1 MSLWLVLGF
10 LTLAAIA
17 AIVWPLLRPRRAPGA
32 DRGAF
37 DRGIY
42 RDQLAELVRDV
53 ERGVI
58 DRTQAAAAKLEIERR
73 LLATE
78 GSGPAGGDAAKATA
92 PVDGIAVAMLSIAV
106 AAGAVALYLALGSPE
121 TRDEPFAARP
131 SPRTLAQDAARA
143 HGDLAASVTVLEA
156 RLKDHSED
164 ANGWLLLARTQGA
177 LERWQDSAAS
187 YQHAMSLT
195 KNAPEAVSGYGEM
208 LVMAAGGII
217 TPAAHNAFA
226 TVLASDPANAAAR
239 YYLSLADAQAGKA
252 QEAVDGWAKLVADA
266 PPGAPWLAMV
276 RQRIADT
283 ARDAGTAPPNLLAP
297 TAEAALGPSA
307 ADVAT
312 AGRMSPEDRH
322 KMIRGMVENLAAR
335 LEKNPDDA
343 AGWRRLAN
351 AYRVLGEN
359 DKAAA
364 AEARADAGGVNG
376 GRLDEQGNARRR

>member
-1 MSLWLVLGF
+1 VSLWLVLGF

-17 AIVWPLLRPRRAPGA
+17 AVVWPLLRLRRAPGT

-37 DRGIY
+37 DRRIY
-42 RDQLAELVRDV
+42 RDQLAELARDV

-78 GSGPAGGDAAKATA
+78 GGGPVGGDAAKATA
-92 PVDGIAVAMLSIAV
+92 PVASITVAMLSVAV
-106 AAGAVALYLALGSPE
+106 AAGAVALYLAIGSPE

-131 SPRTLAQDAARA
+131 IPQAEAAARA
-143 HGDLAASVTVLEA
+143 RGDLAASVRALEGQ
-156 RLKDHSED
+156 LKDHPDD
-164 ANGWLLLARTQGA
+164 AHGWLLLARTQGA

-208 LVMAAGGII
+208 LVMAAGGIV
-217 TPAAHNAFA
+217 TPAAHGAFA
-226 TVLASDPANAAAR
+226 TVLAVDPGNMPAR

-252 QEAVDGWAKLVADA
+252 QEAVNGWAKLVADA
-266 PPGAPWLAMV
+266 PPGAPWLTML

-283 ARDAGTAPPNLLAP
+283 ARDAGIAPPNLP
-297 TAEAALGPSA
+297 VSTEAAPGSSA
-307 ADVAT
+307 ADVAA
-312 AGRMSPEDRH
+312 AGRMSPEDRQ

-335 LEKNPDDA
+335 LEKNPGDA

-351 AYRVLGEN
+351 AYRVLGDN
-359 DKAAA
+359 DKAVA

-376 GRLDEQGNARRR
+376 DRLDEQGTAPRR